1 MSCLPER
8 VVGRVLQ
15 AQMIGPRSKSG
26 RQVRP
31 RVGVKGVGHGV
42 GEGVGVGVGVGGGGG
57 VTVLV
62 VLVHSWCARKRGAPC
77 KRLTILCDCTRF
89 VRLEYIV
96 LPA

>member
-31 RVGVKGVGHGV
+31 RVGVKGVG
-42 GEGVGVGVGVGGGGG
+42 VGVGVG